1 MPGRTDESMKG
12 RDGKDRPHPPPRPI
26 DKIPSSYVAK
36 SLMLKRMDRLAA
48 DPEIMRRALRALE
61 DHPETP
67 MLEIGRAHRY
77 VAERDVEIRHVGDD
91 WFDTESGWFRGY
103 GPVEPVLRAGFIHA
117 ARVALESHPAL
128 PVDCYWMAN
137 HDRIEVVVARSPQQV
152 TMILMTPPPQREAFA
167 AGGEAIEE
175 DIWIVGMAD
184 ASSPASG
191 TSIHRVRVTE

>member
-1 MPGRTDESMKG
+1 MPGNEDESITHRG
-12 RDGKDRPHPPPRPI
+12 GGGPPRPSPGPVG
-26 DKIPSSYVAK
+26 KHHSSYVAK

-137 HDRIEVVVARSPQQV
+137 HDRIEVVVTRSPQQV
-152 TMILMTPPPQREAFA
+152 TMILMTPPAQREAFA